1 VLWRLLRG
9 MGLALLGLLGALAG
23 CDNGGVYQRKG
34 GRWHFEDRPMQVA
47 DPASF
52 RPLGRHFARDARR
65 GYYRE
70 AEVADS
76 DGASF
81 EALSENVARDKQHVY
96 WADTYRKGQE
106 YWTILHQRV
115 SVIAGAD
122 PASYQVLPHSYGR
135 DVRRV
140 FLEGQPLAVRD
151 PASFEVLD
159 RSFTR
164 DAQRAYHEGR
174 EIAGSDGASFEV
186 IDPAG
191 RYARDRQHVFHTL
204 EASRQ
209 SVSGA
214 ARPALQVLKGANPAS
229 LQVLGRAYARDG
241 QRVWWAGQPVAGVD
255 AASFAVEEDS
265 TLEHD
270 ARDARARYSR
280 GVRLDAP
287 PRP

>member
-1 VLWRLLRG
+1 MAV
-9 MGLALLGLLGALAG
+9 LGLLGALAG
-23 CDNGGVYQRKG
+23 CDSGGVYHRKG

-52 RPLGRHFARDARR
+52 QPLGRHFARDARR
-65 GYYRE
+65 GYYRD

-81 EALSENVARDKQHVY
+81 EALSENAARDKQHVY

-106 YWTILHQRV
+106 YWSIVHQRV
-115 SVIAGAD
+115 SVMAGAD
-122 PASYQVLPHSYGR
+122 PASYQVLRHGYGR
-135 DVRRV
+135 DLRHV
-140 FLEGQPLAVRD
+140 FLEGRPLAVRD

-164 DAQRAYHEGR
+164 DVQRAYHEGR

-191 RYARDRQHVFHTL
+191 SYTRDRQHVFYRL
-204 EASRQ
+204 PDVPRQ
-209 SVSGA
+209 AESGA
-214 ARPALQVLKGANPAS
+214 AQPAVQVLRGANPTS
-229 LQVLGRAYARDG
+229 VQVLGRAYARDG
-241 QRVWWAGQPVAGVD
+241 QRVWWSGQPVAGVD
-255 AASFAVEEDS
+255 AASFAVEEDA
-265 TLEHD
+265 TLAHD
-270 ARDARARYSR
+270 ARDVRARYQQ
-280 GVRLDAP
+280 GVRLDPP